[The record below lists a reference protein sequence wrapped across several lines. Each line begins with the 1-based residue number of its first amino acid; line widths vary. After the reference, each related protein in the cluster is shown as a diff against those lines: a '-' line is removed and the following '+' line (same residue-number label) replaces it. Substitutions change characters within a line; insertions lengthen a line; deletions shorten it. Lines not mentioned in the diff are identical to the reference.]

1 MDSHKTV
8 REERKQRL
16 MNYKK
21 GSQIFMIFFFGQKN
35 RLVSFLFM
43 HDCEANPDYVCG
55 ISLIVVNEK
64 ENDSLKVKIKKRK
77 ALS

>member
-1 MDSHKTV
+1 
-8 REERKQRL
+8 
-16 MNYKK
+16 
-21 GSQIFMIFFFGQKN
+21 MIFFFGQKN